1 MQGYNEP
8 VRFRGSRLVL
18 ALSLAGAL
26 SAAWAAPVV
35 RVHRH
40 EGVIHGVSAD
50 ILERVLADAAR
61 EGDAL
66 VIYELDTPGGLVDAA
81 ERMVQQILNSK
92 VPVAVF
98 VAPKGAHAAS
108 AGFFLLLAGDVAAM
122 APFTRT
128 GAAHPI
134 TAGGENKEGDIALKK
149 AAEDLSALIRTTA
162 RARGR
167 PPELAEKA
175 VRDAVSWSAEEA
187 LEARL
192 IDLVVADRETLV
204 RQLDGREIVRP
215 DGTRVTLALA
225 DATLR
230 EHALDWVERMKDVV
244 LHPVV
249 MALLLSIAA
258 LGIYIEFTHPGLVL
272 PGAVGAVAL
281 LIFLYGSRILPVN
294 YLAAALV
301 AAGIVFFIL
310 EIKVTSYGMLGVA
323 GTASIGLG
331 LWLPLPGLGARAPA
345 AAVDARS
352 DRAVHGRGARAG
364 GLRRV
369 AGDAPA
375 PDHRAR
381 GDRRVDRPGERADR
395 PRGLGLRLGRAL
407 ARPQP
412 AADRGRP
419 GGPRHGIGRTGPARG
434 AGARKRRVPGAGQGG
449 TVMIPGI
456 SAGVLIVVVFVI
468 FLLSQAIKI
477 LPRVRARRRLPARQA
492 AAARL
497 RPGPR
502 PDHPLRRPDDPR
514 LARGPW
520 CSTCRRRT

>member
-1 MQGYNEP
+1 MRGYNEF
-8 VRFRGSRLVL
+8 VRFRRSWPVL
-18 ALSLAGAL
+18 ALTVVTTL

-35 RVHRH
+35 RVYRH

-61 EGDAL
+61 EDDAL
-66 VIYELDTPGGLVDAA
+66 VLYELDTPGGLVDAA
-81 ERMVQQILNSK
+81 ERMVQQILNSE

-175 VRDAVSWSAEEA
+175 VKEALSWSAEEA

-215 DGTRVTLALA
+215 DGSRVTLALA
-225 DATLR
+225 DATLK
-230 EHALDWVERMKDVV
+230 EHSLDWVERMKDVV

-258 LGIYIEFTHPGLVL
+258 LGIYIEFTHPGLIL

-323 GTASIGLG
+323 GTASIALG
-331 LWLPLPGLGARAPA
+331 LWLLFPGSVP
-345 AAVDARS
+345 
-352 DRAVHGRGARAG
+352 
-364 GLRRV
+364 
-369 AGDAPA
+369 
-375 PDHRAR
+375 
-381 GDRRVDRPGERADR
+381 
-395 PRGLGLRLGRAL
+395 GLRLPLSMLAPIVLFMAAALGLVAFVVSRAMRRRPTTGREGIVGAIGRATEAL
-407 ARPQP
+407 EPEGWVFVWGERWRARSP
-412 AADRGRP
+412 RP
-419 GGPRHGIGRTGPARG
+419 IA
-434 AGARKRRVPGAGQGG
+434 AGQAVRVTSSEGL
-449 TVMIPGI
+449 
-456 SAGVLIVVVFVI
+456 VLLVE
-468 FLLSQAIKI
+468 
-477 LPRVRARRRLPARQA
+477 PAPESA
-492 AAARL
+492 AAPEQGREAQ
-497 RPGPR
+497 
-502 PDHPLRRPDDPR
+502 
-514 LARGPW
+514 
-520 CSTCRRRT
+520 